1 MANEKFTWL
10 ELRKAVAQMAGTGE
24 QVTGLFL
31 DSLVDA
37 IVAGLEKDKQ
47 VKIKGIGTFA
57 LKPMA
62 ARKSVNIATGEDF
75 VIAGYNKLTFNPES
89 SLKENIEKRIDS
101 PKTTEVI
108 NEITQDPLKK
118 LGEQATE
125 IVDILADL
133 GQSPMGIEEVA
144 SIPTPAVETKE
155 EPVVETKEEP
165 VVETQE
171 EPTVETKEEPVV
183 ETQEEPVV
191 ETKEEPVVETQEE
204 PVVETKEEPVVETK
218 EEPVVETKE
227 EPTVETQEEPVVETK
242 EEPVIGTQEE
252 PAVETKEEHVI
263 ETKEEPVV
271 ETQEEPTVETKE
283 EPVIETQEE
292 QNTEKVVETK
302 PTCSKKW
309 ICWLIV
315 IIVLLGLGGAGW
327 YYRDIIKQYLPLCY
341 CNEKQCEKKVVEEY
355 KTNEPTEEIIT
366 ADSLV
371 VANDSIE
378 ETDNC
383 SQKCGTTYKK
393 RVRRFSKKHPHF
405 DPPRE
410 YSKFIATERVNKDS
424 RLTWIAKKYYG
435 HKDLWVFIYEANM
448 DVIDDPAHIEIGQHL
463 RIPELGPCC
472 NDINNPETRKLV
484 DELTEEYLN
493 ESK

>member
-37 IVAGLEKDKQ
+37 IIAGLEKDKQ

-133 GQSPMGIEEVA
+133 GQSPVGIEEVA

-165 VVETQE
+165 V
-171 EPTVETKEEPVV
+171 
-183 ETQEEPVV
+183 
-191 ETKEEPVVETQEE
+191 
-204 PVVETKEEPVVETK
+204 
-218 EEPVVETKE
+218 
-227 EPTVETQEEPVVETK
+227 
-242 EEPVIGTQEE
+242 
-252 PAVETKEEHVI
+252 I

-271 ETQEEPTVETKE
+271 
-283 EPVIETQEE
+283 ETQEE

-383 SQKCGTTYKK
+383 PQKCGTTYKK

>member
-133 GQSPMGIEEVA
+133 GQSPVGIEEVT

-171 EPTVETKEEPVV
+171 EPTVETKEEPV
-183 ETQEEPVV
+183 
-191 ETKEEPVVETQEE
+191 
-204 PVVETKEEPVVETK
+204 
-218 EEPVVETKE
+218 
-227 EPTVETQEEPVVETK
+227 
-242 EEPVIGTQEE
+242 
-252 PAVETKEEHVI
+252 
-263 ETKEEPVV
+263 
-271 ETQEEPTVETKE
+271 
-283 EPVIETQEE
+283 IETQDE

-371 VANDSIE
+371 VANDSIK

-383 SQKCGTTYKK
+383 SQKCGATYKK

>member
-133 GQSPMGIEEVA
+133 GQSPVGIEEVA
-144 SIPTPAVETKE
+144 SIPTPTVETKE
-155 EPVVETKEEP
+155 EPA
-165 VVETQE
+165 VETQE
-171 EPTVETKEEPVV
+171 EPTVETKEEPVI
-183 ETQEEPVV
+183 ETKEEPVV
-191 ETKEEPVVETQEE
+191 ETKEEPVIETKEEPTVETKEEPMIETKEEPVVETQEE
-204 PVVETKEEPVVETK
+204 PVI
-218 EEPVVETKE
+218 
-227 EPTVETQEEPVVETK
+227 ETK
-242 EEPVIGTQEE
+242 EEPVI
-252 PAVETKEEHVI
+252 
-263 ETKEEPVV
+263 
-271 ETQEEPTVETKE
+271 ETQE

>member
-144 SIPTPAVETKE
+144 SIPTPAVETK
-155 EPVVETKEEP
+155 
-165 VVETQE
+165 
-171 EPTVETKEEPVV
+171 
-183 ETQEEPVV
+183 
-191 ETKEEPVVETQEE
+191 
-204 PVVETKEEPVVETK
+204 
-218 EEPVVETKE
+218 
-227 EPTVETQEEPVVETK
+227 EEPVVETK

>member
-133 GQSPMGIEEVA
+133 GQSPVGIEEVA

-155 EPVVETKEEP
+155 EPT
-165 VVETQE
+165 
-171 EPTVETKEEPVV
+171 
-183 ETQEEPVV
+183 
-191 ETKEEPVVETQEE
+191 
-204 PVVETKEEPVVETK
+204 VETKEEPVVETK
-218 EEPVVETKE
+218 EEPVV
-227 EPTVETQEEPVVETK
+227 
-242 EEPVIGTQEE
+242 
-252 PAVETKEEHVI
+252 
-263 ETKEEPVV
+263 
-271 ETQEEPTVETKE
+271 
-283 EPVIETQEE
+283 ETQEE

-410 YSKFIATERVNKDS
+410 YSKIIATERVNKDS

>member
-133 GQSPMGIEEVA
+133 GQSPVGIEEVA

-155 EPVVETKEEP
+155 EPVVET
-165 VVETQE
+165 Q
-171 EPTVETKEEPVV
+171 EEPVV

-191 ETKEEPVVETQEE
+191 ETKEESVIETQVE

-218 EEPVVETKE
+218 EEPVVET
-227 EPTVETQEEPVVETK
+227 QEV
-242 EEPVIGTQEE
+242 
-252 PAVETKEEHVI
+252 
-263 ETKEEPVV
+263 
-271 ETQEEPTVETKE
+271 
-283 EPVIETQEE
+283 

>member
-10 ELRKAVAQMAGTGE
+10 ELRRAVAQMAGTGE

-125 IVDILADL
+125 IVYILADL
-133 GQSPMGIEEVA
+133 GHSPMGIEEVA

-155 EPVVETKEEP
+155 EPVVET
-165 VVETQE
+165 QE
-171 EPTVETKEEPVV
+171 EPTVETKEEP
-183 ETQEEPVV
+183 
-191 ETKEEPVVETQEE
+191 
-204 PVVETKEEPVVETK
+204 
-218 EEPVVETKE
+218 
-227 EPTVETQEEPVVETK
+227 
-242 EEPVIGTQEE
+242 
-252 PAVETKEEHVI
+252 VI

-283 EPVIETQEE
+283 EPVIETQEEPVVETQDE

-410 YSKFIATERVNKDS
+410 YSKIIATERVNKDS

>member
-10 ELRKAVAQMAGTGE
+10 ELRKAVAQIAGTGE

-37 IVAGLEKDKQ
+37 IIAGLEKDKQ

-133 GQSPMGIEEVA
+133 GQSPVGIEEVA

-165 VVETQE
+165 V
-171 EPTVETKEEPVV
+171 
-183 ETQEEPVV
+183 
-191 ETKEEPVVETQEE
+191 
-204 PVVETKEEPVVETK
+204 
-218 EEPVVETKE
+218 
-227 EPTVETQEEPVVETK
+227 
-242 EEPVIGTQEE
+242 
-252 PAVETKEEHVI
+252 I

-271 ETQEEPTVETKE
+271 
-283 EPVIETQEE
+283 ETQEE

-383 SQKCGTTYKK
+383 PQKCGTTYKK

-448 DVIDDPAHIEIGQHL
+448 VVIDDPAHIEIGQHL

>member
-133 GQSPMGIEEVA
+133 GQSPVGIEEVA
-144 SIPTPAVETKE
+144 SIPTPA
-155 EPVVETKEEP
+155 VETKEEP

-204 PVVETKEEPVVETK
+204 PVVETQEEPVVETKEESVIETQVEPVVETK

-227 EPTVETQEEPVVETK
+227 EP
-242 EEPVIGTQEE
+242 
-252 PAVETKEEHVI
+252 
-263 ETKEEPVV
+263 VV
-271 ETQEEPTVETKE
+271 ETQEV
-283 EPVIETQEE
+283 